1 MDVKFQNSLCT
12 CAPTKIEG
20 YGKYIWT
27 AGSCEKLQNI
37 PKLPDDLFKL
47 ISAKKS
53 PATTP
58 STRTPATT
66 PPETPR
72 ANDKQTQ
79 DFRALCSCLSLS
91 QIGNYDSWIRIGM
104 ILKSVG
110 APLSLWIEVSKRCSK
125 YKHGECEN
133 KWRTFNRNCFTIGSL
148 FVLAKEGNP
157 ALLEDRKSTRL
168 NSSHT

>member
-27 AGSCEKLQNI
+27 AGSGQKLKNI

-53 PATTP
+53 TTP
-58 STRTPATT
+58 STRTPSSTPATT

-91 QIGNYDSWIRIGM
+91 QLGNYDTWVRVGM
-104 ILKSVG
+104 ILKASV
-110 APLSLWIEVSKRCSK
+110 L
-125 YKHGECEN
+125 H
-133 KWRTFNRNCFTIGSL
+133 FL
-148 FVLAKEGNP
+148 FGTRLAKGAINTSTGNAQTSGEVLP
-157 ALLEDRKSTRL
+157 EIVLQLGAFLF
-168 NSSHT
+168 